1 MSSARC
7 EELPRDDTA
16 LRDTVRSVFADERRQ
31 VILETVRANGAVGLK
46 ELAQLVHTSAVTVR
60 RDLRLLESQ
69 GLLDRFHGGAVSHG
83 GLNHEP
89 SYSEKAHQAA
99 DEKAAIGELA
109 ATLVSEGDAIAIGAG
124 TTTQALA
131 RRLTRYADLTVMTNS
146 LLVAQALSRSRGV
159 DVVMT
164 GGSLR
169 GSIFALVG
177 SVAEQTLSS
186 MRTRTAFV
194 SGNGLSAER
203 GLSTPNL
210 LVAGVDRALVAAA
223 QRVVVVA
230 DSSKIG
236 LETMVQTVPVAGM
249 HHLVTDGGAP
259 AAVLNRFREQGVQVH
274 LAQLA
279 ADSADE
285 VQAADRLSG

>member
-1 MSSARC
+1 M
-7 EELPRDDTA
+7 
-16 LRDTVRSVFADERRQ
+16 FADERRQ
-31 VILETVRANGAVGLK
+31 VILETVRANGAIGLK
-46 ELAQLVHTSAVTVR
+46 DLAQLVHTSQVTVR
-60 RDLRLLESQ
+60 RDLRLLQSQ

-99 DEKAAIGELA
+99 AEKAAIGELA
-109 ATLVSEGDAIAIGAG
+109 ATLVAQGDAIAIGPG
-124 TTTQALA
+124 STTQAFA
-131 RRLTRYADLTVMTNS
+131 RRLSRLSDLTVMTNS
-146 LLVAQALSRSRGV
+146 LLVAQALSRARGV

-177 SVAEQTLSS
+177 SAAEQTLAS

-194 SGNGLSAER
+194 SGNGLTAER

-223 QRVVVVA
+223 QRVVVLA
-230 DSSKIG
+230 DSTKIG
-236 LETMVQTVPVAGM
+236 VETMVQTLPVAGI
-249 HHLVTDGGAP
+249 HHLVTDEGAP
-259 AAVLNRFREQGVQVH
+259 ADVLDRFREQGVQVH
-274 LAQLA
+274 LAELA
-279 ADSADE
+279 GQPATVAPHVDDALID
-285 VQAADRLSG
+285 